1 MIKKLFA
8 GFVLLFAGMFSQA
21 QIQWPAITQTTK
33 PWTRWWWQGSAV
45 NKTDLAVAMKKYQQA
60 GLGGLEITPIYGVK
74 GYEQQF
80 INYLS
85 PQWTDMLQFTLQE
98 AKRLGIGV
106 DMATGTGWPFG
117 GPWVTPEDAC
127 KNINMVTYT
136 VKAGEQLQQKIA
148 FTQQPLVRTESGI
161 LPDIKTLSYPIAT
174 NKNLQ
179 LYAFDQVRFEKKNS
193 HLGC

>member
-1 MIKKLFA
+1 MIRKLSAAIF
-8 GFVLLFAGMFSQA
+8 LLFAVMVSQA
-21 QIQWPAITQTTK
+21 QIQWPAINQTTK

-45 NKTDLAVAMKKYQQA
+45 NKADLAIAMKKYQQA

-80 INYLS
+80 INYLT

-136 VKAGEQLQQKIA
+136 VKAGEQLQQKIV

-161 LPDIKTLSYPIAT
+161 VPDIKTLSYPIAS
-174 NKNLQ
+174 NKDLQ
-179 LYAFDQVRFEKKNS
+179 LYAFDRSNS
-193 HLGC
+193 